1 MGKKRRGGRYVPPSP
16 SSLVEDIAEMIA
28 DDSRVERESNSSGEL
43 NNDSMKSTNSTNQPQ
58 PKRARK
64 SLANSWINDVKQ
76 ETHSDRKAPY
86 ETETPSKF
94 LNSVDSAVFS
104 PPSALKETL
113 ADSDL
118 LMNYRKENNPS
129 STKKRAQLEQQMV
142 VDAKWVKYAC
152 GKTSDQTFMTTEAH
166 SFLERKSLAPR
177 SLNFFGGSN
186 AMS

>member
-28 DDSRVERESNSSGEL
+28 DDSRIEKESNSSGDF
-43 NNDSMKSTNSTNQPQ
+43 NNDSLKSFGQPQ

-64 SLANSWINDVKQ
+64 SLAASWVNEIKQ
-76 ETHSDRKAPY
+76 EPHSERKAPY

-118 LMNYRKENNPS
+118 LINYRKENYPTS
-129 STKKRAQLEQQMV
+129 AKKRAQLEQQMV

-152 GKTSDQTFMTTEAH
+152 GKTQDQNFMNNEAH

-186 AMS
+186 TMS